1 MELDIRGT
9 EAAVIRG
16 YLRDLGGRER
26 ASDLIAGDGWQ
37 ATLTE
42 GEHRFSRWVFPRVIV
57 TFEGEPSRVAE
68 VAQRLRLLAFR
79 GGG

>member
-9 EAAVIRG
+9 DAATIRG
-16 YLRDLGGRER
+16 YLRDLGGQEPTP
-26 ASDLIAGDGWQ
+26 SCVVGDGWQ

-57 TFEGEPSRVAE
+57 TFDGEPDRVAE
-68 VAQRLRLLAFR
+68 VAKRLRLLAFR